1 MHGHLLLTLSRPLV
15 TYNQTMPLNLW
26 HDVPRGVTKTLNAI
40 VEIPMGSRVKYEL
53 DKKTGMI
60 KYDRV
65 LYSPM
70 HYPAN
75 YGFVPQTLWEDGDPL
90 DVLILGADELIPGCL
105 IEVRP
110 IGVLDMVD
118 GGDGD
123 AKVLAV
129 PCGDP
134 RWNNTND
141 IADIES
147 HILEEIKHFFKV
159 YKDLQNK
166 EVFVGEWRDRA
177 EAEKDIERAFVMYDE
192 KYKK

>member
-1 MHGHLLLTLSRPLV
+1 M
-15 TYNQTMPLNLW
+15 TMTNLW
-26 HDVPRGVTKTLNAI
+26 HDIPRGNTELLNVI
-40 VEIPMGSRVKYEL
+40 IEIPMGSRVKYEL

-75 YGFVPQTLWEDGDPL
+75 YGFAPQTLWEDGDPL
-90 DVLILGADELIPGCL
+90 DVLVLGAEPLIPGCL
-105 IEVRP
+105 IEARP

-118 GGDGD
+118 GGFGD

-129 PCGDP
+129 PAEDP
-134 RWNNTND
+134 RWQDTRD
-141 IADIES
+141 IGDVES
-147 HILEEIKHFFKV
+147 HVLEEIRHFFRV

-166 EVFVGEWRDRA
+166 TVEVGAWRDIE
-177 EAEKDIERAFVMYDE
+177 EAKRDVTKSFAYYDE
-192 KYKK
+192 KYTK